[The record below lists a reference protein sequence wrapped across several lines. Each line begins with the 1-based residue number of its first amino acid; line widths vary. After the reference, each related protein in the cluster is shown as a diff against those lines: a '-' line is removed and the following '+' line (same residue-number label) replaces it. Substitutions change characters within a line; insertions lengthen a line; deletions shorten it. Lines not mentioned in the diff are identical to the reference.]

1 MSSTKYVN
9 GIKRAAHM
17 LSACSWAVAF
27 TGAGISTPSGI
38 PDFRSPET
46 GLWSRRGLSDVD
58 NEVASPLRFAH
69 DPQGFYNWMRPLIQ
83 KILTAEPNPA
93 HFALAELENLGFIHA
108 IITQN
113 ADMLHQRAGSNCV
126 IEVHGTLAETVCI
139 SCYEVVPSQRIL
151 KEYLSDGEVPRCE
164 ACGGV
169 LKPNV
174 IFSGEQLPAAAL
186 LAARN
191 AVNQCDVML
200 IAGTSLSGGPATRL
214 AELAQ
219 SRDTS
224 LIIINLTPT
233 LLDSVA
239 EVVIR
244 SDVAESLPAI
254 VTKLRTD

>member
-1 MSSTKYVN
+1 MSSTNYV
-9 GIKRAAHM
+9 KRAANL
-17 LSACSWAVAF
+17 LSESSWAVAF

-58 NEVASPLRFAH
+58 LEIASPLRFAH

-83 KILTAEPNPA
+83 QILAAEPNPA

-113 ADMLHQRAGSNCV
+113 ADMLHQRAGSRCV
-126 IEVHGTLAETVCI
+126 IEVHGTLAQAVCI
-139 SCYEVVPSQRIL
+139 SCYKAVPSQQL
-151 KEYLSDGEVPRCE
+151 LEQFLSDGEVPQCTD
-164 ACGGV
+164 CGGV
-169 LKPNV
+169 MKPNV
-174 IFSGEQLPAAAL
+174 IFSGEQLPATAL

-191 AVNQCDVML
+191 AVKQCDVML

-219 SRDTS
+219 SRDTQ

-233 LLDSVA
+233 LLDLVA

-244 SDVAESLPAI
+244 SDVAEALPAI
-254 VTKLRTD
+254 VNNL

>member
-1 MSSTKYVN
+1 MSSTNYV
-9 GIKRAAHM
+9 KRAAHL
-17 LSACSWAVAF
+17 LSDSSRAVAF

-58 NEVASPLRFAH
+58 LEIASPLRFAH

-93 HFALAELENLGFIHA
+93 HFALAELENFGFIHA

-113 ADMLHQRAGSNCV
+113 ADMLHQRAGSRCV
-126 IEVHGTLAETVCI
+126 IEVHGTLAQAVCI
-139 SCYEVVPSQRIL
+139 SCYKAVPSQL
-151 KEYLSDGEVPRCE
+151 LLEQFLSDGEVPQCMD
-164 ACGGV
+164 CGGV

-191 AVNQCDVML
+191 AVKQCDVML

-219 SRDTS
+219 SRDTK

-244 SDVAESLPAI
+244 IDVAEALPAI
-254 VTKLRTD
+254 VNNLRTD

>member
-1 MSSTKYVN
+1 MSSTNYVN
-9 GIKRAAHM
+9 KVKRAAHL
-17 LSACSWAVAF
+17 LSDSSRAVAF

-46 GLWSRRGLSDVD
+46 GLWSRLELSDAD
-58 NEVASPLRFAH
+58 LEITSPLRFAY

-83 KILTAEPNPA
+83 KILAAEPNPA
-93 HFALAELENLGFIHA
+93 HIALAELENLGFIHA

-113 ADMLHQRAGSNCV
+113 ADMLHQRAGSRSV
-126 IEVHGTLAETVCI
+126 IEVHGSLAQVVCI
-139 SCYEVVPSQRIL
+139 SCYAVVPSQLLI
-151 KEYLSDGEVPRCE
+151 EQFLSDGKVPQCKD
-164 ACGGV
+164 CGGV
-169 LKPNV
+169 MKPNV
-174 IFSGEQLPAAAL
+174 IFSGEQLPAQAL

-191 AVNQCDVML
+191 AVKQCDVLL

-219 SRDTS
+219 SRETQ

-233 LLDSVA
+233 LLDTVA

-244 SDVAESLPAI
+244 SDVAEALPAI
-254 VTKLRTD
+254 VNNLRTD